1 MKQGAKMKDQ
11 LSGRWAVV
19 TGGSK
24 GIGLGIAEAFVGAG
38 ANVVLVARGEK
49 DLDAAAHELRAVPG
63 SGGATPEVRTYVGDT
78 GDRAAIADLFT
89 RLEADL
95 PSLDVFV
102 ANAGAGVPRPFL
114 EITPEEWDW
123 CIDLNLTGTFLCVQ
137 AAARRMI
144 ADRSAGDADA
154 GADATGIDAT
164 GTAAAAADGAG
175 DPVDKA
181 ILVVS
186 SIRALGARPTI
197 GAYSAAKA
205 GLNQMVRVA
214 AYELAEHDVR
224 VNTLSPGITATPL
237 ALEGNPALF
246 EERAG
251 GVPLRRAGLPADMAA
266 GALYLCSP
274 AARFVTG
281 ANLVVDGGESLW

>member
-1 MKQGAKMKDQ
+1 MNEGANMNDQ

-49 DLDAAAHELRAVPG
+49 DLDTAAHELRSVPG
-63 SGGATPEVRTYVGDT
+63 AGGATPEVRTYVGDT

-137 AAARRMI
+137 GAARRMI
-144 ADRSAGDADA
+144 ADRAGD
-154 GADATGIDAT
+154 GAS
-164 GTAAAAADGAG
+164 